1 MKDILGIL
9 AIIIITLGLYYVF
22 VYNRLQRL
30 SNSVDEASSGIDI
43 ALLKRYDLI
52 SSLVETVKGYS
63 KHELAVFSEV
73 VAIRSN
79 LESKRSVA
87 SQQMDEASSKLLAVV
102 ESYPDLKASEQFL
115 NLQKNMTNVEEHLQ
129 ASRRLY
135 NRSVTELN
143 NVIRVFPTSIIAK
156 NHNLKPKELFVANVN
171 LDSKQDIKFE

>member
-1 MKDILGIL
+1 MQEILRFLVIIL
-9 AIIIITLGLYYVF
+9 IIFGLYYVF

-30 SNSVDEASSGIDI
+30 SNSVQEASSGIDI

-63 KHELAVFSEV
+63 KHESSVFKQ
-73 VAIRSN
+73 VAEIRSN
-79 LESKRSVA
+79 LDINREGASV
-87 SQQMDEASSKLLAVV
+87 QMDKATSQLMALV
-102 ESYPDLKASEQFL
+102 ESYPDLKASAQFL

-143 NVIRVFPTSIIAK
+143 NVIRVFPTNIIAK
-156 NHNLKPKELFVANVN
+156 NHSIKSKELFVTEIN
-171 LDSKQDIKFE
+171 LDNKTEIVF

>member
-1 MKDILGIL
+1 MQEIVGFLVIILVI
-9 AIIIITLGLYYVF
+9 LGLYYVF

-30 SNSVDEASSGIDI
+30 SNSVEEASSGIDI

-63 KHELAVFSEV
+63 NHERLVFKQ
-73 VAIRSN
+73 VAEIRNN
-79 LESKRSVA
+79 LQNDRENASLQMDAAA
-87 SQQMDEASSKLLAVV
+87 SQLLAVV
-102 ESYPDLKASEQFL
+102 ESYPDLKASAHFL

-143 NVIRVFPTSIIAK
+143 NVIRVFPTNIIAK
-156 NHNLKPKELFVANVN
+156 NHSIKSKKLFATNIN
-171 LDSKQDIKFE
+171 LDEKAEIVF